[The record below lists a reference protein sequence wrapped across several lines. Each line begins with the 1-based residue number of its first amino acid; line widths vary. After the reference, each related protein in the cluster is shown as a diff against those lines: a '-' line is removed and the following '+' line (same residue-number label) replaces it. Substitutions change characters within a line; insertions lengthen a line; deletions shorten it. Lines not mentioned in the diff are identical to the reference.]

1 MTLLVVFY
9 LKSKGMKM
17 NWKSI
22 VLYIVRVIELIM
34 TGAAGG
40 AVSQL
45 L

>member
-22 VLYIVRVIELIM
+22 VLYVVRVIELIM

>member
-22 VLYIVRVIELIM
+22 VLSVVRVIELIM